1 MLRITI
7 ESDGTPASAQAT
19 HPSHQASQAVDA
31 ADAGPGPGSGRGD
44 AAMSNTAPQAANT
57 GGPPDWL
64 ITAVTTAMAA
74 SQASYG
80 SGPEGDVDRLI
91 AGDTD
96 GGRAPSA

>member
-1 MLRITI
+1 MLRISI
-7 ESDGTPASAQAT
+7 ESDGTPATAQAT
-19 HPSHQASQAVDA
+19 YPSHEASQAVAA
-31 ADAGPGPGSGRGD
+31 ADAGPGPGAGADS
-44 AAMSNTAPQAANT
+44 AVTSNTTPEAANM
-57 GGPPDWL
+57 GRPPDWL

-80 SGPEGDVDRLI
+80 SGPEDEADRLI